1 MNKLL
6 LAAPLALSFSLAACA
21 TSADRTGNDDVEK
34 AAVEQDLDFPT
45 YDRNTVLNEAKNV
58 FGEASA
64 ELAEVISD
72 VFAKEGRPQAYI
84 AGEEAGGAIGV
95 GATYG
100 KGMLYRP
107 NLDPIPVF
115 WQGPSVGFDVGADAS
130 EVFALVY
137 DLGDTDRLYRR
148 FPGAE
153 GNIFVVGGV
162 AAEYLRT
169 DGVTV
174 VPVRTGVGARAGVNV
189 GYMNFTR
196 ERKILPF

>member
-1 MNKLL
+1 MTNKLAL
-6 LAAPLALSFSLAACA
+6 CAPLALALAACA
-21 TSADRTGNDDVEK
+21 TASDRNRGADIESVQAERE
-34 AAVEQDLDFPT
+34 LDFPT
-45 YDRNTVLNEAKNV
+45 YDEDSVLNEAKNV

-64 ELAEVISD
+64 EISEVIAD
-72 VFAKEGRPQAYI
+72 VFAREGRPQAYI
-84 AGEEAGGAIGV
+84 AGEEAGGAVGV

-100 KGMLYRP
+100 KGLLYRP
-107 NLDPIPVF
+107 DQAPVEVY
-115 WQGPSVGFDVGADAS
+115 WQGPSVGFDLGADAS

-137 DLGDTDRLYRR
+137 DLGETDNLYRR

-153 GNIFVVGGV
+153 GNVFVIGGV

-169 DGVTV
+169 DGITV

-196 ERKILPF
+196 DRKVLPF